1 MNTCYIFG
9 ALQPS
14 KNLMIDESDLII
26 AVDKGYSY
34 LKCRN
39 ERIDLVVGDFDSLGY
54 VPIDEETVILPKEKD
69 ITDTHKAIEEGI
81 KKGYKQFVIL
91 GCIGGEKEE
100 HTIATLQ
107 DVYHFSRLGYKF
119 TLYSPNRTYILLN
132 NDSISLEGNS
142 LISILSL
149 SPISKGVTLKNLKY
163 ELDNK
168 ELSFDFPLGVSNEFI
183 QNKKATIEVKDG
195 CLLII
200 Y

>member
-54 VPIDEETVILPKEKD
+54 VPKDEEIVILPKEKD
-69 ITDTHKAIEEGI
+69 ITDLHKAIEEGI

-91 GCIGGEKEE
+91 GCLGGEKEE

-107 DVYHFSRLGYKF
+107 DVYHFSRIGYKF
-119 TLYSPNRTYILLN
+119 TLYSLNRTYILLN

-163 ELDNK
+163 ELNNK